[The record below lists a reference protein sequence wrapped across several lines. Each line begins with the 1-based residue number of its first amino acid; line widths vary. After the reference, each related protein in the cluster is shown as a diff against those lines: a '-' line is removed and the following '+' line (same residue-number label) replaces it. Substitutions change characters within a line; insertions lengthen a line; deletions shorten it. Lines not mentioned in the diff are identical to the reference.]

1 VKIVSLLPSATE
13 IVFAL
18 GLGDALEGVTF
29 ECDYPPEA
37 RSKSVVSTTASPG
50 HEQRSARAIDEEVR
64 TRISAGE
71 SIYRLDA
78 GRISEIG
85 PDLILTQ
92 DLCRVCAVPTATWRR
107 RSTCWGATPKSSR
120 STSLR

>member
-18 GLGDALEGVTF
+18 GLGDALEGVS
-29 ECDYPPEA
+29 DYPPEA

-50 HEQRSARAIDEEVR
+50 HEQHSARAIDEEVR